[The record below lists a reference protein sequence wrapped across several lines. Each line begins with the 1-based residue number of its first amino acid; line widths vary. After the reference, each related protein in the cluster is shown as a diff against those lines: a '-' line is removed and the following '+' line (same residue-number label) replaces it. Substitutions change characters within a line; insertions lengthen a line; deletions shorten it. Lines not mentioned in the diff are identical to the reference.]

1 MTVNLGKPVLRRCG
15 HQLQLSQQLQQ
26 LKLVQKMA
34 VGQTCLVVRDWAL
47 VMVVSPR
54 KTVMEHL
61 LEFLHGQIA

>member
-1 MTVNLGKPVLRRCG
+1 MWSSVAAVATVATAETDD
-15 HQLQLSQQLQQ
+15 
-26 LKLVQKMA
+26 QKMA